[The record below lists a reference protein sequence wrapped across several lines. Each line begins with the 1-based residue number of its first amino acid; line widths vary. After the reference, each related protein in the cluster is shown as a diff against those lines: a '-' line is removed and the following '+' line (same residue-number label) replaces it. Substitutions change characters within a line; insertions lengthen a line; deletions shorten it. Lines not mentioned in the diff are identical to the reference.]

1 MDCKDKDRAEET
13 EAETLSK
20 KTVLLIGT
28 TITFFQLLDPIY
40 SISFLLFLIILIF
53 QKNVCQHCIHV
64 RGPRLL
70 PYESDSGCST
80 AVSAW
85 EQRNGGNTSREHG
98 RERLLALFSSSNHRL
113 SPAAAAPKWQSSAAG
128 LKQHSCLAAYTVL
141 ATVVMVLFFR
151 VESGKKPAP
160 YNIRVFKVLPPT
172 AASDARASQ
181 PCCNKC

>member
-53 QKNVCQHCIHV
+53 QKNVWQHCIHV

-80 AVSAW
+80 AV
-85 EQRNGGNTSREHG
+85 HG
-98 RERLLALFSSSNHRL
+98 SN
-113 SPAAAAPKWQSSAAG
+113 A
-128 LKQHSCLAAYTVL
+128 
-141 ATVVMVLFFR
+141 
-151 VESGKKPAP
+151 
-160 YNIRVFKVLPPT
+160 T
-172 AASDARASQ
+172 AATHLENTEENGFWPFSHLRITG
-181 PCCNKC
+181 